1 MLSRNAF
8 LITGHIILF
17 QYMKEL
23 SFLLNSYFCI
33 TDSMDMSLGGL
44 REIME
49 DGEARHAAGMGSQRV
64 GHD

>member
-1 MLSRNAF
+1 M
-8 LITGHIILF
+8 IIGYIILF

-23 SFLLNSYFCI
+23 SFLLNNFFCI
-33 TDSMDMSLGGL
+33 TDSMDMSLGRL

-49 DGEARHAAGMGSQRV
+49 DGEARHAAGIGSQRV